1 MIVHV
6 LNNCLP
12 ICLYVVIISH
22 DLRVADVFSNVINV
36 VLHIKWSSEIAER
49 SIRVCI
55 QLAVHIITAII
66 WNDIIIYV
74 LSMSSI

>member
-1 MIVHV
+1 M
-6 LNNCLP
+6 P
-12 ICLYVVIISH
+12 ICCNHSH
-22 DLRVADVFSNVINV
+22 DLRVADVFSNIINV

-66 WNDIIIYV
+66 WNDMIIYV